1 MTIQLVIKGLEEVEE
16 QLIETMSDFQKSC
29 VSEAIRMLIEYEYD
43 LAELEDLRDFERYA
57 VNN

>member
-1 MTIQLVIKGLEEVEE
+1 MSIQLVIKGLEEVEE
-16 QLIETMSDFQKSC
+16 QLVDTMSDFQKSC
-29 VSEAIRMLIEYEYD
+29 ISEAIRMLIEYEYD

>member
-16 QLIETMSDFQKSC
+16 QLVDTMSDFQKSC
-29 VSEAIRMLIEYEYD
+29 ISEAVKMLIQYEYD
-43 LAELEDLRDFERYA
+43 LAELEDLRDFERHA

>member
-1 MTIQLVIKGLEEVEE
+1 MTIQLVIKGLEEIEGQSV
-16 QLIETMSDFQKSC
+16 ETMSDFQKSC

-43 LAELEDLRDFERYA
+43 LAELEDLRDFERHA

>member
-16 QLIETMSDFQKSC
+16 QLAETMSDFQKSC
-29 VSEAIRMLIEYEYD
+29 ISEAVKMLIQYEYD

-57 VNN
+57 INN

>member
-16 QLIETMSDFQKSC
+16 QLVETMSDFQKSC
-29 VSEAIRMLIEYEYD
+29 VSEAVRMLIQYEYD

>member
-16 QLIETMSDFQKSC
+16 QLVETMSDFQKSC
-29 VSEAIRMLIEYEYD
+29 ISEAVKMLIQYEYD

>member
-16 QLIETMSDFQKSC
+16 QLVETMSDFQKSC
-29 VSEAIRMLIEYEYD
+29 ISEAVRMLIQYEYD
-43 LAELEDLRDFERYA
+43 LAELEDLRDFERHA

>member
-1 MTIQLVIKGLEEVEE
+1 MTIQLVIKGLEEIEE
-16 QLIETMSDFQKSC
+16 QFVETMSDFQKSC
-29 VSEAIRMLIEYEYD
+29 ISEAVKMLIQYEYD

>member
-16 QLIETMSDFQKSC
+16 QASEVMSDFQKSC
-29 VSEAIRMLIEYEYD
+29 LSEAIHMLIQYEYD
-43 LAELEDLRDFERYA
+43 LIELEDLRDFERHA

>member
-16 QLIETMSDFQKSC
+16 QLAETMSDFQKSC

-43 LAELEDLRDFERYA
+43 LAELEGLRDFERHA

>member
-16 QLIETMSDFQKSC
+16 QLVETMSDFQKSC
-29 VSEAIRMLIEYEYD
+29 ISEAVRMLIQYEYD

>member
-16 QLIETMSDFQKSC
+16 QLVETMSDFQKSC
-29 VSEAIRMLIEYEYD
+29 ISEAVKMLIQYEYD
-43 LAELEDLRDFERYA
+43 LAELEDLRDFERHA

>member
-16 QLIETMSDFQKSC
+16 QLAETMSDFQKSC
-29 VSEAIRMLIEYEYD
+29 ISEAVKMLIQYEYD

>member
-16 QLIETMSDFQKSC
+16 QLAETMSEFQKSC

-43 LAELEDLRDFERYA
+43 LAELEDLRDFERHA